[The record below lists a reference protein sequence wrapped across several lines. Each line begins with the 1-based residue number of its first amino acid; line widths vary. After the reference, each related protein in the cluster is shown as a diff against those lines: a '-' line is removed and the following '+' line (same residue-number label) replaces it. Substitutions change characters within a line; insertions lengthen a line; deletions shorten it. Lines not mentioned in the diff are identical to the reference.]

1 MRITTVILL
10 SLLASITTYAS
21 VLMVVSNAVPP
32 GVTWTYQT
40 LFSLPAL
47 PVLII
52 CLSTHCIPALS
63 KHYTGRQKHV
73 AWLIWSICISLSV
86 YNYLSYYTNA
96 SADDGENRA
105 VRSVLVINSTQ
116 QIESVKQSLSRISAR
131 PVAEVARALSKSKNE
146 KRIAALNAELEEAK
160 RAEKLQDTLQALLS
174 NAAAI
179 QRSESNEPLLMLLE
193 SVTHLSAAVISMA
206 IGAARALA
214 MELLAA
220 FWWYILRSISQ
231 PEVKPEISVSHE
243 LTALPVSDVFVSPDD
258 DKLAKVKHAIATGQI
273 RQTVRDIREYLRCG
287 QDKAIAIY
295 NLLVHSKPLSGVRG
309 AAI

>member
-1 MRITTVILL
+1 
-10 SLLASITTYAS
+10 
-21 VLMVVSNAVPP
+21 MVVSNAVTP
-32 GVTWTYQT
+32 GVTWTYQM
-40 LFSLPAL
+40 LFTLPAL

-63 KHYTGRQKHV
+63 KHYTGRLQHV
-73 AWLIWSICISLSV
+73 AWLIWSVCISLSL
-86 YNYLSYYTNA
+86 YNYLSYYANVSA
-96 SADDGENRA
+96 SDGENRA
-105 VRSVLVINSTQ
+105 NKSALVINSTQ

-131 PVAEVARALSKSKNE
+131 PVAEVARDLSKSKNE
-146 KRIAALNAELEEAK
+146 KRIAALNVELEEAK
-160 RAEKLQDTLQALLS
+160 RAEQLQDTLQALLS

-179 QRSESNEPLLMLLE
+179 QRSESNEPLLTLLE

-206 IGAARALA
+206 KAAASALA

-220 FWWYILRSISQ
+220 FWWYVLRSILQ
-231 PEVKPEISVSHE
+231 PEVKPAIAVSSVSHE
-243 LTALPVSDVFVSPDD
+243 FTVLPVSDVFVSPDD

-273 RQTVRDIREYLRCG
+273 RQTVRDIREYLSCG

-295 NLLVHSKPLSGVRG
+295 NLLVHPKPFSGVRG